1 MSMNRETSLT
11 PLERYL
17 LERVRALTTE
27 LNTLKLELQRD
38 PNRKAQR
45 EDGADAMRRR

>member
-1 MSMNRETSLT
+1 MSMNRETSLSL
-11 PLERYL
+11 LERYL

-38 PNRKAQR
+38 PYRKAQR
-45 EDGADAMRRR
+45 EDEVDARRRR